1 MSIIFFAIGV
11 ILFIAKTKISHIF
24 LSLFFGIIIS
34 VSVIWIFVPHGQERL
49 ENFINPAA
57 ADNLGANYQNHQML
71 MTVGSGQL
79 YGRGFGGSLQK
90 FSGLL
95 PEILGD
101 SIFAVY
107 AEETGFI
114 GSTFLIL
121 LFLLLFYFILK
132 ASKKVKNQF
141 EKNVIVGLAII
152 IIFPTFFNIAAT
164 MSLVPLSGIP
174 IPFVS
179 KGGSVILA
187 TFISLG
193 IILFYTKK
201 TR

>member
-1 MSIIFFAIGV
+1 
-11 ILFIAKTKISHIF
+11 
-24 LSLFFGIIIS
+24 
-34 VSVIWIFVPHGQERL
+34 
-49 ENFINPAA
+49 
-57 ADNLGANYQNHQML
+57 
-71 MTVGSGQL
+71 MTIGSGQIF
-79 YGRGFGGSLQK
+79 GRGFGGSLQK

-95 PEILGD
+95 PELMGD

-114 GSTFLIL
+114 GSVILIILFLI
-121 LFLLLFYFILK
+121 LFYFILK
-132 ASKKVKNQF
+132 AAKKIKSPF
-141 EKNVIVGLAII
+141 EKNVVVGLATI

-179 KGGSVILA
+179 KGGSVTLTA
-187 TFISLG
+187 FISLG